1 MHEKKNHFPFKDFR
15 HFIRDVSEIRSQD
28 PQRQAEA
35 IQKATDDLR
44 QVAKPGREMQVDTFE
59 DILKDVAEAL
69 RGWPKYS
76 GDNDKKIVAGFL
88 AFNFL
93 LFPLIVS
100 WTKPYTSSQI
110 IALSAVIISIVFN
123 VCYLAMLLTQ
133 ERLHIEANG
142 CLLSVVQLII
152 MVGTIIVVVAMLWY
166 IFPPAVI
173 VFLLASLVAFLI
185 WDLFMFRGVIIA
197 AHIRRVPPPQ
207 QNAATLSPT
216 PQEDK

>member
-1 MHEKKNHFPFKDFR
+1 M
-15 HFIRDVSEIRSQD
+15 
-28 PQRQAEA
+28 
-35 IQKATDDLR
+35 
-44 QVAKPGREMQVDTFE
+44 
-59 DILKDVAEAL
+59 
-69 RGWPKYS
+69 
-76 GDNDKKIVAGFL
+76 
-88 AFNFL
+88 
-93 LFPLIVS
+93 
-100 WTKPYTSSQI
+100 
-110 IALSAVIISIVFN
+110 IISIVFN

-133 ERLHIEANG
+133 QRLHIEANG

-152 MVGTIIVVVAMLWY
+152 MAGTIIVVVAMRWY